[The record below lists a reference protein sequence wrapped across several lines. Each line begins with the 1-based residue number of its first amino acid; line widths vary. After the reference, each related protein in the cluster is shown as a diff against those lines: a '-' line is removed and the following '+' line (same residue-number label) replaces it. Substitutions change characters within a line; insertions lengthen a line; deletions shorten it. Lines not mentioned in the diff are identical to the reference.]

1 MICKG
6 TEFRRRRK
14 LQCIEHKGGK
24 CQRCGY
30 DKCQRALEFHHDR
43 RFEKDLSCYARGGL
57 NMMQSW
63 DKLKAE
69 LSKCLL
75 VCANCHRELE
85 EEFDASPQYYAGFV
99 DPALVRN

>member
-1 MICKG
+1 MISGG

-14 LQCIEHKGGK
+14 LQCIEYKGGK
-24 CQRCGY
+24 CQRCEY

-43 RFEKDLSCYARGGL
+43 RFEKDLSCYSRGGL
-57 NMMQSW
+57 KMMQSW

-69 LSKCLL
+69 LDKCLL

-85 EEFDASPQYYAGFV
+85 EEFDASPRYYTGFI
-99 DPALVRN
+99 DPTLVRN